1 MKTPASHPF
10 GRTVACA
17 LATLSLHLAGATT
30 SPANPAAPKTHTLWV
45 GAQFSVEWQGQP
57 RPVVGVDGGTFIV
70 EVDGKRV
77 TVPSL
82 RSDLSIKIDDTLKLS
97 TRSANVADLK
107 GERTYTREND
117 PRTKFN
123 RAFATGAGASAATSA
138 AAVNMVNNQLAA
150 ANPKNPLGP
159 ENARAAEQA
168 YNSTAFAGGSDLN
181 SAGAHAARMGAE
193 LAEEKFDAFDLTFTV
208 SSPQPLEQPYLIV
221 VTRYREQAGDPKSG
235 RIWVYADTLERI
247 TNQPRQIRLTRGG
260 FPPGYELIDFRVHLY
275 DGGQEIATSVARK
288 RTELTTDEAF
298 QFSVIDYIGRHRD
311 ATLAPVPVRAFIPV
325 GLRSR
330 LPAETLPQTVY
341 VKVAADGRPLGAYSD
356 QAATSP
362 LTETSLAHVVTEL
375 RFHPALAKG
384 KPCEGIAAV
393 ELAQVLR

>member
-1 MKTPASHPF
+1 MKTPASLP
-10 GRTVACA
+10 VARSIACL
-17 LATLSLHLAGATT
+17 LAALSLDLGAAPT
-30 SPANPAAPKTHTLWV
+30 SSSTPSAPKTHTLWV
-45 GAQFSVEWQGQP
+45 GAQFSVEWQGQL

-97 TRSANVADLK
+97 TRSANVTDLK
-107 GERTYTREND
+107 GERAYTREND

-123 RAFATGAGASAATSA
+123 RAFATGAGASAATNA
-138 AAVNMVNNQLAA
+138 AGYNLVQNQLAA
-150 ANPKNPLGP
+150 GDPKNPFGP
-159 ENARAAEQA
+159 ANARAAEQA
-168 YNSTAFAGGSDLN
+168 YNSTAFAGTSDLN
-181 SAGAHAARMGAE
+181 SAGSHAARMGAE

-208 SSPQPLEQPYLIV
+208 SSLQPLEQPYLIV

-311 ATLAPVPVRAFIPV
+311 ATLAPVPVRAFIPT

-362 LTETSLAHVVTEL
+362 LTETSLAQVVSEL

-384 KPCEGIAAV
+384 KPCEGIAAI

>member
-1 MKTPASHPF
+1 MKTPASLPV
-10 GRTVACA
+10 GRTLACLLTA
-17 LATLSLHLAGATT
+17 FILTPGTAATP
-30 SPANPAAPKTHTLWV
+30 PAAPAAPKTHTLWV
-45 GAQFSVEWQGQP
+45 GAQFSVEWQGQL
-57 RPVVGVDGGTFIV
+57 RPVVGVDGGTFV
-70 EVDGKRV
+70 VDVDGRRV

-97 TRSANVADLK
+97 TRSATVTDLK

-138 AAVNMVNNQLAA
+138 SAVNMVNNQLAA
-150 ANPKNPLGP
+150 SNPKNLLGP

-168 YNSTAFAGGSDLN
+168 YNSAAFASTSDLN

-193 LAEEKFDAFDLTFTV
+193 LAEERFDAFDLTFSV

-247 TNQPRQIRLTRGG
+247 TDQPRQIRLTRGG

-298 QFSVIDYIGRHRD
+298 QYSVIDYIGRHRD
-311 ATLAPVPVRAFIPV
+311 ATLAPVPVRAFIPA

-330 LPAETLPQTVY
+330 LPAEMLPQTVY
-341 VKVAADGRPLGAYSD
+341 VKVAADGRPQGAYRD
-356 QAATSP
+356 QAATTP
-362 LTETSLAHVVTEL
+362 LSETSLVHVVGEL

>member
-1 MKTPASHPF
+1 MKTPATLPV
-10 GRTVACA
+10 GRILACLLAA
-17 LATLSLHLAGATT
+17 LTLTLGTAAT
-30 SPANPAAPKTHTLWV
+30 PPAAPASPKTHTLWV
-45 GAQFSVEWQGQP
+45 GAQFSVEWQGQL
-57 RPVVGVDGGTFIV
+57 RPVVGVDGGTFV
-70 EVDGKRV
+70 VDVDGRRV

-97 TRSANVADLK
+97 TRSATVTDLK

-123 RAFATGAGASAATSA
+123 RSFATGAGASAATSA
-138 AAVNMVNNQLAA
+138 ASYNLVQNQLAA
-150 ANPKNPLGP
+150 GDPKNPFGP
-159 ENARAAEQA
+159 ANARAAEQA
-168 YNSTAFAGGSDLN
+168 YNSTAFASTSDLN

-193 LAEEKFDAFDLTFTV
+193 LAEERFDAFDLTFSV
-208 SSPQPLEQPYLIV
+208 SSHQPLEQPYLIV

-247 TNQPRQIRLTRGG
+247 TDQPRQIRLTRGG

-275 DGGQEIATSVARK
+275 DAGQEIATSVARK

-298 QFSVIDYIGRHRD
+298 QYSVIDYIARHRD
-311 ATLAPVPVRAFIPV
+311 ATLAPVPVRAFIQT

-330 LPAETLPQTVY
+330 LPAETLPPTVY
-341 VKVAADGRPLGAYSD
+341 VKVAADGRPLGAYRD

-362 LTETSLAHVVTEL
+362 LTETSLAHVVAEL

-393 ELAQVLR
+393 DLAQILR